1 MSLLEQSIPLCK
13 KDLAIS
19 STIRGAALALLLVFA
34 SACGDGTSAEEAPP
48 RVHPSVEAVRA
59 RHGSLPLT
67 QRLSGVVEARN
78 QVSIQPEI
86 TGVVTAVLVQNGD
99 EVEAGQ
105 PLVRIRDTD
114 VRERLKQARADH
126 RIALAELQRARAQAR
141 EARSALERTRSL
153 NERELGSQAELETVE
168 ARAASAE
175 AEVALAEARVEQA
188 MAMAEEAQENL
199 ARTVVRAP
207 ITGVV
212 GSREVEVGMLVN
224 PNTQAF
230 TIGQLDSVRVQVML
244 TDRMLAY
251 IEEGQRAVVRVGD
264 AVAEARLSRIS
275 PFLHPVA
282 HSTEAEIDMPNADRR
297 LKPGMFVTVDIHYG
311 ESEQAT
317 LVPISALYEDPTT
330 GNVGVYV
337 TGHDFGEVP
346 VDEMGIERPGPL
358 SEPVAFEFVPTPP
371 IAEGHMEAAVPGVEP
386 GQWVVTMGQ
395 NLLDGESPEAR
406 VRPIRW
412 ERVEHLQRL
421 QREDLM
427 REVIERTAS
436 D

>member
-19 STIRGAALALLLVFA
+19 STIRGAALGLLLVFV

-48 RVHPSVEAVRA
+48 RVHPSVEAVEA

-86 TGVVTAVLVQNGD
+86 TGVVTAVLAQNGD

-126 RIALAELQRARAQAR
+126 RIALAELQRAEARAQ
-141 EARSALERTRSL
+141 EARSALERARSL
-153 NERELGSQAELETVE
+153 NERELGSEAELETVE

-188 MAMAEEAQENL
+188 LAMAEEAAENL
-199 ARTVVRAP
+199 ARTVIRAP

-224 PNTQAF
+224 QNTQMF

-251 IEEGQRAVVRVGD
+251 VEEGQRAVVRVGD
-264 AVAEARLSRIS
+264 AAAEARLSRIS

-282 HSTEAEIDMPNADRR
+282 HSTEAEIDMPNPDRR

-311 ESEQAT
+311 KSEQAT

-371 IAEGHMEAAVPGVEP
+371 IAEGHMEAAIPGIEP